1 MIELLQLIFKYFLIM
16 SGLVGMITM
25 MLCTTLV
32 IVLIVQGKIKINF
45 NKTGIEECK
54 VIEKI

>member
-1 MIELLQLIFKYFLIM
+1 MFELLQMIFKYFLIM

-32 IVLIVQGKIKINF
+32 IVLIVQGNIKINF
-45 NKTGIEECK
+45 NKANKEVK
-54 VIEKI
+54 KIM